1 MSIADSGGKGKDYD
15 FNFPNTYSLNFLDFD
30 MDFGEA
36 CDEVVQYYSLS
47 NEEHPEIRL
56 DYASVVF
63 VRLARFNKS
72 LDDCE
77 GLQDKLLYS
86 LCHADE
92 LEEQPER
99 LKGNPL
105 DRLFTI
111 IKICN
116 FSSMELDEYKAR
128 AMFRADQKAQLE
140 YAEEKGIEK
149 GIEQGMEKGMEK
161 VFALLDEGVSLVE
174 AKKILGF

>member
-1 MSIADSGGKGKDYD
+1 
-15 FNFPNTYSLNFLDFD
+15 
-30 MDFGEA
+30 MDFGEK

-47 NEEHPEIRL
+47 NEDHPEIRL

-77 GLQDKLLYS
+77 SLQDKLLYS

-140 YAEEKGIEK
+140 YAEEKGMEKARAMYEADHKAELEYAEEK
-149 GIEQGMEKGMEK
+149 GVKKLATLLRQGYS
-161 VFALLDEGVSLVE
+161 LDEAEKKLGL
-174 AKKILGF
+174 AK